1 MLITTVA
8 FFSYLYFG
16 MITINILA
24 YHIRCFFSG
33 FAINELAALV
43 VSGVC
48 PAIVTRI
55 SVGRT
60 WGWQKKEGKILTYA
74 GLEPA
79 IS

>member
-43 VSGVC
+43 VSGVWC
-48 PAIVTRI
+48 LSGYCHTN
-55 SVGRT
+55 
-60 WGWQKKEGKILTYA
+60 
-74 GLEPA
+74 
-79 IS
+79 